1 MKGDL
6 GRSKNKK
13 SLIEIEIV
21 AGKPPHHLDQEMT
34 EKIKIVLKNTET
46 IENHQNIEMKE
57 IKTNQKKE
65 IIKDKKKDKEKE
77 TETEIE
83 NMMIE
88 EIVET
93 EKEEDQEIKTE
104 IKKNKNLKTPNK
116 SIMTTNYC
124 LIKSPCQSKFL
135 CLPFLENVE
144 EDKDRDLLWVITEEI
159 RTIMKANSGIPFHGY
174 QE

>member
-21 AGKPPHHLDQEMT
+21 AGKPHHHLDQEMT
-34 EKIKIVLKNTET
+34 EKIKIVSKNTET
-46 IENHQNIEMKE
+46 IGNHQNIEMKE
-57 IKTNQKKE
+57 IKINQKKE

-88 EIVET
+88 EIVETET

-124 LIKSPCQSKFL
+124 LIKSPCQSKSL
-135 CLPFLENVE
+135 CL
-144 EDKDRDLLWVITEEI
+144 
-159 RTIMKANSGIPFHGY
+159 
-174 QE
+174 

>member
-46 IENHQNIEMKE
+46 IGNHQNIEMKE
-57 IKTNQKKE
+57 IKINQKKE
-65 IIKDKKKDKEKE
+65 IIKDKEKDKEK
-77 TETEIE
+77 ETEIE

-93 EKEEDQEIKTE
+93 ETDKEEDQEIKTE
-104 IKKNKNLKTPNK
+104 IKKNKNLKTPKK
-116 SIMTTNYC
+116 SIMTTNYY
-124 LIKSPCQSKFL
+124 LIKSPCQSKSL
-135 CLPFLENVE
+135 CL
-144 EDKDRDLLWVITEEI
+144 
-159 RTIMKANSGIPFHGY
+159 
-174 QE
+174 

>member
-1 MKGDL
+1 MKGDR

-21 AGKPPHHLDQEMT
+21 AGKPHHHLDQEMT

-46 IENHQNIEMKE
+46 IGNHQNIEMKE
-57 IKTNQKKE
+57 IKINQKKE

-77 TETEIE
+77 TEIE

-88 EIVET
+88 EIVETET

-124 LIKSPCQSKFL
+124 LIKSPCQSKSL
-135 CLPFLENVE
+135 CL
-144 EDKDRDLLWVITEEI
+144 
-159 RTIMKANSGIPFHGY
+159 
-174 QE
+174 